1 MDWSALVGAI
11 SAAVVLAIGA
21 AVKAALDM
29 RKGQVEVRVA
39 EHAAIRARRADAV
52 AEWKALLDE
61 RDERIDRLDVKVGQ
75 LEQELADERTRSS
88 ECERRAALLNDR
100 LCTVVH
106 ACRDAGL
113 RIPEWDDSSDPARG
127 A

>member
-39 EHAAIRARRADAV
+39 EQAAIRARRADAV

-61 RDERIDRLDVKVGQ
+61 RDDRIDRLDVKVGQ
-75 LEQELADERTRSS
+75 LEQEPAVWANLPRV
-88 ECERRAALLNDR
+88 RRGYR
-100 LCTVVH
+100 H
-106 ACRDAGL
+106 GRRYAGL
-113 RIPEWDDSSDPARG
+113 IAPADTRTG
-127 A
+127 DGEQSPCVRSVT